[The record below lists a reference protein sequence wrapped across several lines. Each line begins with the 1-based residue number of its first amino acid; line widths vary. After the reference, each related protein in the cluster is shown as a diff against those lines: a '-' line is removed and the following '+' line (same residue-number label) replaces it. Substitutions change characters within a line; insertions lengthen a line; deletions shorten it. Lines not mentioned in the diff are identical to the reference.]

1 MSQKDI
7 DRAVARATG
16 ENVSMIHD
24 RGFSI
29 ADPEEVNIDPEP
41 RCPLVFDWDSMS
53 AADWPAI

>member
-16 ENVSMIHD
+16 ERLSVIHN

-29 ADPEEVNIDPEP
+29 ADLADINFDPEP
-41 RCPLVFDWDSMS
+41 RSPLVFDWDSMA
-53 AADWPAI
+53 AADWPET